1 MITQV
6 LHSIQKRIAFLI
18 GAVTLLLLMVGGLG
32 AYLLQALQSATDK
45 SGQILPAAVDQP
57 FLVLGGATLLAVL
70 VGGLLCL
77 WALRPVQRG
86 VQALAFGLSQAQ
98 QSGQWP
104 ASVSSSSSA
113 SSTHEL
119 AEFASVAHSLNE
131 MARSQRQVMEQVTAV
146 MQALGRGDSSQTI
159 SIQAQGDLAP
169 LVDAVHA
176 GLAHVQAVMAELQRF
191 IHFVYEESHDI
202 ADLNQAQARPTE
214 ARQHALLGPALQ
226 KMLTG
231 HSQLLSTVHDMSQV
245 VEKSSI
251 TLADLSWQANTIN
264 KEMKAL
270 ATKGAQIAA
279 SSQSLTRNSTQV
291 SADALSVAQLAQLSK
306 ENSQLGQ
313 VELQTTIEG
322 MRDMGTRTQVVSS
335 SITRLQVSS
344 EKIEHIVQLIRDI
357 ADKINLLS
365 LNAAIEAARAGEHGK
380 GFAVV
385 SDEVRKLADKTFAAT
400 REIDESVSGIMNETG
415 QAVSSMN
422 ELLSDVQSNVGKIE
436 QVGSRLNG
444 ILDSSS
450 VLSDQMGGIVQASEQ
465 SAQDV
470 AKISQYLVEI
480 QDELTSFGLRI
491 ESQERQ
497 TLELTE
503 LGEGFYD
510 KLVELNMQTLH
521 SRMFQVARQAAD
533 AVQVA
538 FEQAIQQ
545 GEISVQDLLSLD
557 HFPIQG
563 TNPTKYSSRF
573 DAFTDRVLPAIQEQV
588 LSQDPTLVFAICT
601 NKRGYVPT
609 HNDKFAKAPTG
620 IYEQDLVN
628 SRSKRIFSDRTGSR
642 CGAHTK
648 KVLLQTYKRDT
659 GEIMHDLSVPIYLQ
673 GTHWGGFRMGY
684 KAH

>member
-18 GAVTLLLLMVGGLG
+18 GAVTLLLLLVGGLG

-45 SGQILPAAVDQP
+45 SGQPLPAAVDQP

-119 AEFASVAHSLNE
+119 AEFASVAQSLNE

-159 SIQAQGDLAP
+159 SIQAQGDLAH

-202 ADLNQAQARPTE
+202 ADLNQARARPAE

-470 AKISQYLVEI
+470 AKISHYLVEI
-480 QDELTSFGLRI
+480 QDELASFGLRI

-497 TLELTE
+497 T
-503 LGEGFYD
+503 
-510 KLVELNMQTLH
+510 
-521 SRMFQVARQAAD
+521 
-533 AVQVA
+533 
-538 FEQAIQQ
+538 
-545 GEISVQDLLSLD
+545 
-557 HFPIQG
+557 
-563 TNPTKYSSRF
+563 
-573 DAFTDRVLPAIQEQV
+573 
-588 LSQDPTLVFAICT
+588 
-601 NKRGYVPT
+601 
-609 HNDKFAKAPTG
+609 
-620 IYEQDLVN
+620 
-628 SRSKRIFSDRTGSR
+628 
-642 CGAHTK
+642 
-648 KVLLQTYKRDT
+648 
-659 GEIMHDLSVPIYLQ
+659 
-673 GTHWGGFRMGY
+673 
-684 KAH
+684 

>member
-1 MITQV
+1 MA
-6 LHSIQKRIAFLI
+6 LLI
-18 GAVTLLLLMVGGLG
+18 GAVTLLLLAIGGLG
-32 AYLLQALQSATDK
+32 TYLLQASQSAAPNAGPPT
-45 SGQILPAAVDQP
+45 LLAVDQP
-57 FLVLGGATLLAVL
+57 ELLLWVATLMAVL
-70 VGGLLCL
+70 LGVVLSV
-77 WALRPVQRG
+77 WAIRPVQRG
-86 VQALAFGLSQAQ
+86 LIALASGLSQAQ
-98 QSGQWP
+98 QSGRW
-104 ASVSSSSSA
+104 SA
-113 SSTHEL
+113 ISTAATCEL
-119 AEFASVAHSLNE
+119 TELTTVVQLINDIE
-131 MARSQRQVMEQVTAV
+131 RGQRQVMAQATAV
-146 MQALGRGDSSQTI
+146 MQALGRGDTSQTI
-159 SIQAQGDLAP
+159 AAQAQGDLAP
-169 LVDAVHA
+169 LVDSVHA
-176 GLAHVQAVMAELQRF
+176 GLAHVQMVMAELHRF

-202 ADLNQAQARPTE
+202 KDLNRVQAGATE
-214 ARQHALLGPALQ
+214 SRQPALLGPALE
-226 KMLTG
+226 KIRTG

-291 SADALSVAQLAQLSK
+291 SADALSVAQLAQQAK

-385 SDEVRKLADKTFAAT
+385 SDEVRKLAEKTFAAT
-400 REIDESVSGIMNETG
+400 REIDESVSGIMTETG

-422 ELLSDVQSNVGKIE
+422 ELLRDVQANVGKIE
-436 QVGSRLNG
+436 VVGSRLTG

-450 VLSDQMGGIVQASEQ
+450 VLSDQMDGIVQASEQ

-470 AKISQYLVEI
+470 TKISHYLMEI
-480 QDELTSFGLRI
+480 QDELASFGLRI

-533 AVQVA
+533 AVQRA
-538 FEQAIQQ
+538 FEQAIHD
-545 GEISVQDLLSLD
+545 GEISAQDLLSLD
-557 HFPIQG
+557 HSPIPG
-563 TNPTKYSSRF
+563 TNPLKYSSKF
-573 DAFTDRVLPAIQEQV
+573 DAFTDRVLPAIQEDV

>member
-1 MITQV
+1 MIFQV
-6 LHSIQKRIAFLI
+6 FHSIQKRMALLI
-18 GAVTLLLLMVGGLG
+18 GAVTLLLLAIGGLG
-32 AYLLQALQSATDK
+32 TYLLQASQSAAPNA
-45 SGQILPAAVDQP
+45 GPP
-57 FLVLGGATLLAVL
+57 TLLAVNQPVL
-70 VGGLLCL
+70 LLWVGTLMAVLLGVVL
-77 WALRPVQRG
+77 SVWAIRPVQRG
-86 VQALAFGLSQAQ
+86 LIALASGLSQAQ
-98 QSGQWP
+98 QSGRWS
-104 ASVSSSSSA
+104 AISSA
-113 SSTHEL
+113 ATCEL
-119 AEFASVAHSLNE
+119 TELTTVVQLINDIE
-131 MARSQRQVMEQVTAV
+131 RGQGQVMAQATAV
-146 MQALGRGDSSQTI
+146 MQALGRGDTSQTI
-159 SIQAQGDLAP
+159 AAQAQGDLAP
-169 LVDAVHA
+169 LVDSVHA
-176 GLAHVQAVMAELQRF
+176 GLAHVQMVMAELHRF

-202 ADLNQAQARPTE
+202 TDLNRAQAGATE
-214 ARQHALLGPALQ
+214 SRHPALLGPALE
-226 KMLTG
+226 KIRTG

-291 SADALSVAQLAQLSK
+291 SADALSVAQLAQQAK

-385 SDEVRKLADKTFAAT
+385 SDEVRKLAEKTFAAT
-400 REIDESVSGIMNETG
+400 REIDESVSGIMTETG

-422 ELLSDVQSNVGKIE
+422 ELLRDVQANVGKIE
-436 QVGSRLNG
+436 VVGSRLTG

-450 VLSDQMGGIVQASEQ
+450 VLSDQMDGIVQASEQ

-470 AKISQYLVEI
+470 TKISHYLMEI
-480 QDELTSFGLRI
+480 QDELASFGLRI

-533 AVQVA
+533 AVQRA
-538 FEQAIQQ
+538 FEQAIHE
-545 GEISVQDLLSLD
+545 GEISAQDLLSLD
-557 HFPIQG
+557 HSPIPG
-563 TNPTKYSSRF
+563 TNPIKYSSKF
-573 DAFTDRVLPAIQEQV
+573 DAFTDRVLPAIQEDV

>member
-251 TLADLSWQANTIN
+251 TLADLSWQANTMN

-533 AVQVA
+533 AVQGA

>member
-1 MITQV
+1 MA
-6 LHSIQKRIAFLI
+6 LLI
-18 GAVTLLLLMVGGLG
+18 GAVTLLLLAIGGLG
-32 AYLLQALQSATDK
+32 TYLLQASQSAAPNAGPPTLL
-45 SGQILPAAVDQP
+45 GVDQP
-57 FLVLGGATLLAVL
+57 VLLLWVGTLMAVL
-70 VGGLLCL
+70 LGVVLSV
-77 WALRPVQRG
+77 WAIRPVQRG
-86 VQALAFGLSQAQ
+86 LIALASGLSQAQ
-98 QSGQWP
+98 QSGRWS
-104 ASVSSSSSA
+104 AISSA
-113 SSTHEL
+113 ATCEL
-119 AEFASVAHSLNE
+119 TELTTVVQLINDIE
-131 MARSQRQVMEQVTAV
+131 RGQRQVMAQATAV
-146 MQALGRGDSSQTI
+146 MQALGRGDTSQTI
-159 SIQAQGDLAP
+159 AAQAQGDLAP
-169 LVDAVHA
+169 LVDSVHA
-176 GLAHVQAVMAELQRF
+176 GLAHVQMVMAELHRF

-202 ADLNQAQARPTE
+202 TDLNRAQAGATE
-214 ARQHALLGPALQ
+214 SRHPALLGPALE
-226 KMLTG
+226 KIRTG

-291 SADALSVAQLAQLSK
+291 SADALSVAQLAQQAK

-385 SDEVRKLADKTFAAT
+385 SDEVRKLAEKTFAAT
-400 REIDESVSGIMNETG
+400 REIDESVSGIMTETG

-422 ELLSDVQSNVGKIE
+422 ELLRDVQANVGKIE
-436 QVGSRLNG
+436 VVGSRLTG

-450 VLSDQMGGIVQASEQ
+450 VLSDQMDGIVQASEQ

-470 AKISQYLVEI
+470 TKISHYLMEI
-480 QDELTSFGLRI
+480 QDELASFGLRI

-533 AVQVA
+533 AVQRA
-538 FEQAIQQ
+538 FEQAIHD
-545 GEISVQDLLSLD
+545 GEISAQDLLSLD
-557 HFPIQG
+557 HSPIPG
-563 TNPTKYSSRF
+563 TNPLKYSSKF
-573 DAFTDRVLPAIQEQV
+573 DAFTDRVLPAIQEDV

>member
-1 MITQV
+1 M
-6 LHSIQKRIAFLI
+6 
-18 GAVTLLLLMVGGLG
+18 
-32 AYLLQALQSATDK
+32 
-45 SGQILPAAVDQP
+45 
-57 FLVLGGATLLAVL
+57 
-70 VGGLLCL
+70 
-77 WALRPVQRG
+77 
-86 VQALAFGLSQAQ
+86 
-98 QSGQWP
+98 
-104 ASVSSSSSA
+104 
-113 SSTHEL
+113 
-119 AEFASVAHSLNE
+119 AH
-131 MARSQRQVMEQVTAV
+131 
-146 MQALGRGDSSQTI
+146 
-159 SIQAQGDLAP
+159 

-176 GLAHVQAVMAELQRF
+176 GLAHVQAVMAELHRF

-202 ADLNQAQARPTE
+202 ADLNQARARPAE

-470 AKISQYLVEI
+470 AKISHYLVEI
-480 QDELTSFGLRI
+480 QDELASFGLRI

-510 KLVELNMQTLH
+510 KLVELNLQTLH

-533 AVQVA
+533 SVQVA

-545 GEISVQDLLSLD
+545 GEISAQDLLSLD